1 MTKPYFRQ
9 VPNFDYVNRD
19 SNDTTLNDYVTVKNL
34 FKRAKIRDDIFENV
48 QYFNK
53 YTIVGDERPDYVAY
67 KLYDDPTLDWI
78 ILLSNNIL
86 NVQDEWPKTQQVLD
100 RFLLDKY
107 VSYENLNAVKHYE
120 TIEVKNSK
128 DIVIVPA
135 GLIVE
140 QDFSV
145 EYFDGGTQLRSQITV
160 PVTNYQYEIRLE
172 DEKRTIY
179 ALKPKYLDLV
189 FNDLQS
195 IMQYKKGSEQYVSKT
210 LKKGEDIN
218 LFI

>member
-1 MTKPYFRQ
+1 MVILSVLQANEEVGKRGW
-9 VPNFDYVNRD
+9 
-19 SNDTTLNDYVTVKNL
+19 NL

-67 KLYDDPTLDWI
+67 KLYDDPTLDWV

-100 RFLLDKY
+100 KFLLDKY

>member
-67 KLYDDPTLDWI
+67 KLYDDPTLDWV

-100 RFLLDKY
+100 KFLLDKY

-172 DEKRTIY
+172 DEKRTVY

>member
-67 KLYDDPTLDWI
+67 KLYDDPTLDWV

>member
-19 SNDTTLNDYVTVKNL
+19 SNDTTLDDYITVKNL

-67 KLYDDPTLDWI
+67 KLYDDPTLDWV

-100 RFLLDKY
+100 KFLLDKY

>member
-67 KLYDDPTLDWI
+67 KLYDDPTLDWV

-100 RFLLDKY
+100 KFLLDKY

-189 FNDLQS
+189 FNDLQT

>member
-19 SNDTTLNDYVTVKNL
+19 SKDTTLNDYVTVKNL
-34 FKRAKIRDDIFENV
+34 FKRAKIRDDIFERLT
-48 QYFNK
+48 YFEK

-67 KLYDDPTLDWI
+67 KMYDDSTLDWLV
-78 ILLSNNIL
+78 LLSNNIL
-86 NVQDEWPKTQQVLD
+86 NVQDEWPKPQVLLD
-100 RFLLDKY
+100 KFLLDKY
-107 VSYENLNAVKHYE
+107 GSYEKLNAIKHYE

-128 DIVIVPA
+128 GLTIIPA

-140 QDFSV
+140 EDFSV
-145 EYFDGGTQLRSQITV
+145 EYFDGGTKLRSQITV
-160 PVTNYQYEIRLE
+160 PVTNYEYEERIE
-172 DEKRTIY
+172 NEKRNIFV
-179 ALKPKYLDLV
+179 LRPKYLDLV
-189 FNDLQS
+189 FNDLQT

>member
-1 MTKPYFRQ
+1 MVILSVLQANEEVGKRGW
-9 VPNFDYVNRD
+9 
-19 SNDTTLNDYVTVKNL
+19 NL

-67 KLYDDPTLDWI
+67 KLYDDPTLDWV